1 MLEIKT
7 FSPKSH
13 KIKCLIYGASW
24 TWKTTFG
31 WTAENVIFASSE
43 NWLLSIA
50 DKKVAFAQIKTLENL
65 QELRDFLQNEE
76 HNFKTL
82 VIDSITD
89 INNLIK
95 ESIEK
100 KTWKQMQIKEW
111 GELATKIKQ
120 ILIDI
125 KNIDM
130 NVIIIA
136 QEQYEKDDQVI
147 QKIIPSLNWKL
158 ATEICYF
165 MDIVWYIA
173 IDKQWNRTLI
183 TASNEKLLTK
193 DRTWKIWND
202 TVLDFE
208 KWISLVN
215 SIAIEEEEILFTI
228 MNNQEKEVLRKIEQ
242 FEKYKNQLSLC
253 KDLECLK
260 NTFLSIDKT
269 LITISQY
276 NQLWEIKDNLK
287 NNLAS

>member
-31 WTAENVIFASSE
+31 GTAENVIFASSE

-89 INNLIK
+89 INNIIK

-100 KTWKQMQIKEW
+100 KIWKQMQIKEW
-111 GELATKIKQ
+111 GELANKIKQ

-147 QKIIPSLNWKL
+147 QKIIPSLNGKL

-165 MDIVWYIA
+165 MDIVWYIQ
-173 IDKQWNRTLI
+173 IDKQWNRTLL
-183 TASNEKLLTK
+183 TSPSEKLLTK

-208 KWISLVN
+208 KWIRLVN

-228 MNNQEKEVLRKIEQ
+228 MNQQEKEVMKKIEQ
-242 FEKYKNQLSLC
+242 FEKYKNQLSKC

-260 NTFLSIDKT
+260 NTFLSIDKNIVT
-269 LITISQY
+269 TSHY
-276 NQLWEIKDNLK
+276 NELWKIKDELKTNL
-287 NNLAS
+287 S

>member
-76 HNFKTL
+76 HHFKTL

-89 INNLIK
+89 INNIIK

-100 KTWKQMQIKEW
+100 KIWKQMQIKEW
-111 GELATKIKQ
+111 WELANKIKQ

-147 QKIIPSLNWKL
+147 QKIIPSLNGKL

-165 MDIVWYIA
+165 MDIVWYIQ
-173 IDKQWNRTLI
+173 IDKQWNRTLL
-183 TASNEKLLTK
+183 TAPSEKLLTK

-208 KWISLVN
+208 KWIWLVN

-228 MNNQEKEVLRKIEQ
+228 MTQQEKEVMKKIEQ
-242 FEKYKNQLSLC
+242 FELYKNSLSKC

-260 NTFLSIDKT
+260 NTFISIDKT
-269 LITISQY
+269 LVTISHY
-276 NQLWEIKDNLK
+276 NELWKIKDELK
-287 NNLAS
+287 NNLG

>member
-76 HNFKTL
+76 HHFKTL

-89 INNLIK
+89 INNIIK

-100 KTWKQMQIKEW
+100 KIWKQMQIKEW
-111 GELATKIKQ
+111 WELANKIKQ

-136 QEQYEKDDQVI
+136 QELYEKDDQVI
-147 QKIIPSLNWKL
+147 QKIIPSLNGKL
-158 ATEICYF
+158 STEICYF
-165 MDIVWYIA
+165 MDIVWYIQ

-183 TASNEKLLTK
+183 TSPSEKLLTK

-202 TVLDFE
+202 TILDFE
-208 KWISLVN
+208 KWIWLVN

-228 MNNQEKEVLRKIEQ
+228 MTQQEKEVMKKIEQ
-242 FEKYKNQLSLC
+242 FELYKNSLSKC

-260 NTFLSIDKT
+260 NTFLGIDKG
-269 LITISQY
+269 LVTISHY
-276 NQLWEIKDNLK
+276 NELWKIKDELK
-287 NNLAS
+287 NNLG